1 MLTRGASLEEQTSA
15 IAAEQRAVRA
25 NFVFLMGGH
34 VEDEE
39 EEAEQS
45 HEIQEGRLENTA
57 RREIS
62 RAVSHMTS
70 DRAGA

>member
-1 MLTRGASLEEQTSA
+1 MTPAVLDEQTGA
-15 IAAEQRAVRA
+15 IAAEQRAVRG

-45 HEIQEGRLENTA
+45 TRSRKAAWRTPPVGR
-57 RREIS
+57 S
-62 RAVSHMTS
+62 
-70 DRAGA
+70 GAQWRT